1 MTYDRYFLSH
11 RNTIYIVAVDVSLP
25 SEQQIEQLRHWLDL
39 LSNLPSGANSNY
51 SILLVGTKI
60 DKLPSKGDTAGIAD
74 VLTQEFKKWRIDL
87 PRDSII
93 FISNLKGTGSL
104 LGFCGEN

>member
-1 MTYDRYFLSH
+1 M
-11 RNTIYIVAVDVSLP
+11 DVSLP

-39 LSNLPSGANSNY
+39 LTTYLTSDESSNY

-60 DKLPSKGDTAGIAD
+60 DKLSSKDDIPGIAD
-74 VLTQEFKKWRIDL
+74 MLIKEFKTWKIDL

-93 FISNLKGTGSL
+93 FISNLKGTGRAMIML
-104 LGFCGEN
+104 

>member
-1 MTYDRYFLSH
+1 
-11 RNTIYIVAVDVSLP
+11 VAVDVSLP

-60 DKLPSKGDTAGIAD
+60 DKLSSKYATADIAD
-74 VLTQEFKKWRIDL
+74 VLIQEFQKWGIELRHI
-87 PRDSII
+87 DSII
-93 FISNLKGTGSL
+93 FISNLKGTGIL
-104 LGFCGEN
+104 LNITQLCGEN